1 MAGVK
6 VKSSSRESRFR
17 KGGGAYGRGGGGG
30 GVQQVE
36 SPRPVLLNY
45 ARGSYHFSFF
55 ENNTKRESLFWLCF
69 LIFIFIGWSVLRF
82 KSPEN
87 IEGSSSA

>member
-1 MAGVK
+1 M
-6 VKSSSRESRFR
+6 
-17 KGGGAYGRGGGGG
+17 GGGGEG

-55 ENNTKRESLFWLCF
+55 ENNTKRESLF
-69 LIFIFIGWSVLRF
+69 
-82 KSPEN
+82 
-87 IEGSSSA
+87 

>member
-1 MAGVK
+1 MAGLK
-6 VKSSSRESRFR
+6 AKSSSRESRFR
-17 KGGGAYGRGGGGG
+17 KGGGGEGGG

-36 SPRPVLLNY
+36 SPRAVPLNY

-55 ENNTKRESLFWLCF
+55 ENNTKRESLFWLCV
-69 LIFIFIGWSVLRF
+69 LTLIFIGWSVFRF